1 MVERLTIVRKPYL
14 CARLRNRSNFFHKNQ
29 IRKNM
34 IKKIAITLCLAA
46 FFSTFSIAQRIAIV
60 DVTQILE
67 SLESYKTAQN
77 QLDKSAAEWRQQ
89 IAQEYDAIKGLYSRY
104 QAEQV
109 LLSDDQRK
117 QREDEIM
124 SKERAV
130 REMQKQKFGPEGEL
144 FEKRQDLIQPIQ
156 EKIYN
161 AIEEFADDRNFD
173 FIFDKGG
180 SAGLLFANPQFDK
193 TEDIMKIVK

>member
-1 MVERLTIVRKPYL
+1 
-14 CARLRNRSNFFHKNQ
+14 
-29 IRKNM
+29 M
-34 IKKIAITLCLAA
+34 IKKIGITLCFAVL
-46 FFSTFSIAQRIAIV
+46 FTTISFAQRIAIV
-60 DVTQILE
+60 DVTQVLE
-67 SLESYKTAQN
+67 SLESYKTAQT
-77 QLDKSAAEWRQQ
+77 QLDKAAAEWRQQ
-89 IAQEYDAIKGLYSRY
+89 IAQEYDVIKGLYSRY

-130 REMQKQKFGPEGEL
+130 REMQKIKFGPDGEL

-161 AIEEFADDRNFD
+161 AIEEFASDRNFD

-193 TEDIMKIVK
+193 TEDILKMVR